1 MAVSDITVV
10 QPARKPPGGAR
21 TRRPRIEKVV
31 SGGQTGVDRAA
42 LDTALALGMP
52 CGGWCPKGRL
62 AEDGPIPQRYPL
74 AETPSAATAQRTEWN
89 VRDSDATLV
98 ILRGP
103 AGGGTGATIRFAR
116 ALGRPLRVVALERAP
131 AYAATTAWLGRH
143 RVRVLNVG
151 GPRESERPGI
161 YREARAYLESLL
173 GLGRAS

>member
-1 MAVSDITVV
+1 M
-10 QPARKPPGGAR
+10 
-21 TRRPRIEKVV
+21 V

-131 AYAATTAWLGRH
+131 AYAATTAWLGGRARTVIVTCTRTSAISQVE
-143 RVRVLNVG
+143 RVRTATATVSRMNVMSSW
-151 GPRESERPGI
+151 ET
-161 YREARAYLESLL
+161 
-173 GLGRAS
+173 